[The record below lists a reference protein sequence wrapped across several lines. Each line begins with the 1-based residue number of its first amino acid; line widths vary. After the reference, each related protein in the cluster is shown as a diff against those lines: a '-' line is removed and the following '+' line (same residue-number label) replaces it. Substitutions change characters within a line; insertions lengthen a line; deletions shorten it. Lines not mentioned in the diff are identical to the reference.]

1 MKETYLS
8 YVIMYLSDEYQESPV
23 LDGFSHLADSTDP
36 LHILMS
42 LTNLI
47 TAVALVSCTLI
58 LGNLDKNETISQ
70 LPLLITL
77 SISLAML
84 VGLIIEYLLK
94 ENKELVRGI
103 RSQIKYFQVIIFSWM
118 WVLWGLNRTSY
129 FDFSEWSFM
138 ILISVSLQT
147 TFFILVVYHRIKL
160 GRIKIN
166 ETSLLNRVKSTSKNI
181 QTILTGS
188 EIEEIR
194 ITSTQ
199 INNQLL
205 TLLGSITMGLLA
217 AVLLNIVNLD
227 SGLITSFT
235 TSIISI
241 DVALLFSNI
250 TSRHKKSKM

>member
-1 MKETYLS
+1 MQL
-8 YVIMYLSDEYQESPV
+8 IDEYQDSPV
-23 LDGFSHLADSTDP
+23 LNGFTHLADSTDP

-47 TAVALVSCTLI
+47 TAATLVLCTLV

-70 LPLLITL
+70 FPLLITL

-103 RSQIKYFQVIIFSWM
+103 RSQIKYFQVIIFFWM

-138 ILISVSLQT
+138 IIISVSLQT

-160 GRIKIN
+160 GRIEIN
-166 ETSLLNRVKSTSKNI
+166 QTSLLNRVKSTSKNI
-181 QTILTGS
+181 QTTLTGT

-194 ITSTQ
+194 IISTK

-205 TLLGSITMGLLA
+205 TFMGFITAGFLTALM
-217 AVLLNIVNLD
+217 LNIVNLD

-241 DVALLFSNI
+241 DIALLFSNI
-250 TSRHKKSKM
+250 VSKQKIL

>member
-1 MKETYLS
+1 MQL
-8 YVIMYLSDEYQESPV
+8 IDQYQEAPV
-23 LDGFSHLADSTDP
+23 LNGFTHLADSTDP

-47 TAVALVSCTLI
+47 TAATLVLCTLV

-70 LPLLITL
+70 FPLLITL

-103 RSQIKYFQVIIFSWM
+103 RSQIKYFQVIIFFWM

-138 ILISVSLQT
+138 IIISVSLQT

-160 GRIKIN
+160 GRIEIN
-166 ETSLLNRVKSTSKNI
+166 QTSLLNRVKSTSKNI
-181 QTILTGS
+181 QTTLTGS

-194 ITSTQ
+194 IISTK

-205 TLLGSITMGLLA
+205 TFMGFITAGFLTALM
-217 AVLLNIVNLD
+217 LNIVNLD

-241 DVALLFSNI
+241 DIALLFSNI
-250 TSRHKKSKM
+250 VSKQKKR

>member
-1 MKETYLS
+1 M
-8 YVIMYLSDEYQESPV
+8 

-138 ILISVSLQT
+138 IIISVSLQT

-160 GRIKIN
+160 GRIEIN
-166 ETSLLNRVKSTSKNI
+166 QTSLLNRVKSTSKNI
-181 QTILTGS
+181 QTTLTGS

-194 ITSTQ
+194 IISTK

-205 TLLGSITMGLLA
+205 TFMGFITAGFLTALI
-217 AVLLNIVNLD
+217 LNIVNLD

-241 DVALLFSNI
+241 DIALLFSYI
-250 TSRHKKSKM
+250 VSKQKNR

>member
-1 MKETYLS
+1 
-8 YVIMYLSDEYQESPV
+8 MYLSDEYQESPV
-23 LDGFSHLADSTDP
+23 LDGFSHLADISDP

-47 TAVALVSCTLI
+47 TAMALVLCTLL

-103 RSQIKYFQVIIFSWM
+103 RSQIKYFQVIIFFWM
-118 WVLWGLNRTSY
+118 WILWGLNRTSY
-129 FDFSEWSFM
+129 FDFSEWSFL
-138 ILISVSLQT
+138 IIISVTLQT
-147 TFFILVVYHRIKL
+147 TFFILGVYHRIKL
-160 GRIKIN
+160 SKIKIN
-166 ETSLLNRVKSTSKNI
+166 QVSLLNRVKSISKKNP
-181 QTILTGS
+181 TTLTRA

-194 ITSTQ
+194 LTSTQ

-205 TLLGSITMGLLA
+205 TFMGYISVGLVA
-217 AVLLNIVNLD
+217 ALIMNIVNLD
-227 SGLITSFT
+227 SGSITSFT
-235 TSIISI
+235 SSIISI
-241 DVALLFSNI
+241 DIALLISKIVASQQKTI
-250 TSRHKKSKM
+250 TEVLK

>member
-8 YVIMYLSDEYQESPV
+8 YIIMQLIDEYQDSPV
-23 LDGFSHLADSTDP
+23 LNGFTHLADITDP

-47 TAVALVSCTLI
+47 TAATLVLCTLV

-70 LPLLITL
+70 FPLLITL

-103 RSQIKYFQVIIFSWM
+103 RSQIKYFQVIIFFWM

-138 ILISVSLQT
+138 IIISVSLQT

-160 GRIKIN
+160 GRIEIN
-166 ETSLLNRVKSTSKNI
+166 QTSLLNRVKSTSKNI
-181 QTILTGS
+181 QTTLTGT

-194 ITSTQ
+194 IISTK

-205 TLLGSITMGLLA
+205 TFMGFITAGFLTALM
-217 AVLLNIVNLD
+217 LNIVNLD
-227 SGLITSFT
+227 SGLIASFT

-250 TSRHKKSKM
+250 VSRQKNHN

>member
-1 MKETYLS
+1 MQL
-8 YVIMYLSDEYQESPV
+8 IDEYQDSPV
-23 LDGFSHLADSTDP
+23 LNGFTHLADSTDP

-47 TAVALVSCTLI
+47 TAATLVLCTLV

-103 RSQIKYFQVIIFSWM
+103 RSQIKYFQVIIFFWM

-138 ILISVSLQT
+138 IIISVSLQT
-147 TFFILVVYHRIKL
+147 TFLILVVYHRIKL
-160 GRIKIN
+160 GRIEIN
-166 ETSLLNRVKSTSKNI
+166 QTSLMNRVKSTSKNI
-181 QTILTGS
+181 QTALTGS

-194 ITSTQ
+194 IISTK

-205 TLLGSITMGLLA
+205 TFMGFITAGFLTALI
-217 AVLLNIVNLD
+217 LNIVNLD

-241 DVALLFSNI
+241 DIALLFSKIVASYEN
-250 TSRHKKSKM
+250 R

>member
-1 MKETYLS
+1 MH
-8 YVIMYLSDEYQESPV
+8 LSDEFQESPV
-23 LDGFSHLADSTDP
+23 LDGFSHLADITDP

-47 TAVALVSCTLI
+47 TAMALVLCTLL

-103 RSQIKYFQVIIFSWM
+103 RSQIKYFQVIIFFWM
-118 WVLWGLNRTSY
+118 WILWGLNRTSY
-129 FDFSEWSFM
+129 FDFSEWSFL
-138 ILISVSLQT
+138 IIISVTLQT
-147 TFFILVVYHRIKL
+147 TFFILGVYHRIKL
-160 GRIKIN
+160 SKIKIN
-166 ETSLLNRVKSTSKNI
+166 QVSLLNRVKSTSKKNP
-181 QTILTGS
+181 TKLTGA

-194 ITSTQ
+194 LTSTQ

-205 TLLGSITMGLLA
+205 TFMGYISVGLVA
-217 AVLLNIVNLD
+217 ALIMNIVNLD
-227 SGLITSFT
+227 SGSITSFT
-235 TSIISI
+235 SSIISI
-241 DVALLFSNI
+241 DIALLISKIVASQQKTI
-250 TSRHKKSKM
+250 TEVLK

>member
-8 YVIMYLSDEYQESPV
+8 YIIMQLSDEYQDSPV
-23 LDGFSHLADSTDP
+23 LDGFTHLADSTDP

-47 TAVALVSCTLI
+47 TAATLVLCTLI
-58 LGNLDKNETISQ
+58 LGALDKDETISQ

-94 ENKELVRGI
+94 ENKELVSGV
-103 RSQIKYFQVIIFSWM
+103 RSQIKYFQLIIFFWM
-118 WVLWGLNRTSY
+118 WSLWGLNRTSY
-129 FDFSEWSFM
+129 FDLSEWLFM
-138 ILISVSLQT
+138 ILISVTLQT
-147 TFFILVVYHRIKL
+147 IFFILVIYHRIKL
-160 GRIKIN
+160 GRIEIN
-166 ETSLLNRVKSTSKNI
+166 GSSLLNRVKSSLKKI
-181 QTILTGS
+181 PIILTGA

-194 ITSTQ
+194 LTSTQ

-205 TLLGSITMGLLA
+205 TFMGYITVALLA
-217 AVLLNIVNLD
+217 ALIMNIVNLD
-227 SGLITSFT
+227 SELITSFT

-241 DVALLFSNI
+241 DIALLFSKIVASYEN
-250 TSRHKKSKM
+250 R

>member
-1 MKETYLS
+1 MQLN
-8 YVIMYLSDEYQESPV
+8 DEYQDSHV
-23 LDGFSHLADSTDP
+23 LNGFTHLADSTDP

-47 TAVALVSCTLI
+47 TAATLVLCTLV

-70 LPLLITL
+70 FPLLITL

-103 RSQIKYFQVIIFSWM
+103 RSQIKYFQVIIFFWM
-118 WVLWGLNRTSY
+118 WILWGLNRTSY

-138 ILISVSLQT
+138 ILISVALQT
-147 TFFILVVYHRIKL
+147 TFFILGLYHRIKL
-160 GRIKIN
+160 SRVIIN
-166 ETSLLNRVKSTSKNI
+166 QVSLLNRVKSTSKKSR
-181 QTILTGS
+181 TTLTGT

-194 ITSTQ
+194 LTSTQ

-205 TLLGSITMGLLA
+205 TFMGYITAGLLA
-217 AVLLNIVNLD
+217 ALIVNIVDLD
-227 SGLITSFT
+227 SGLINSYTS
-235 TSIISI
+235 SIISI
-241 DVALLFSNI
+241 DIALLISKI
-250 TSRHKKSKM
+250 VASQQKSIME